1 MLGADVGGTGT
12 VPVTTT
18 VHTKSW
24 KALGAREATDAGAG
38 PVSEL
43 VLAPLA
49 GVNVKPDGATPV
61 IVTAVELVT
70 LRVMVAVLPLK
81 RQFGAAGV
89 TGRQAT
95 VTELTVRTFEL
106 REREVA
112 VLVPL
117 RTFAVKNTVPLS
129 VATVVHV

>member
-1 MLGADVGGTGT
+1 M
-12 VPVTTT
+12 PVTTT

-24 KALGAREATDAGAG
+24 KAPEAREATDAGAG

-43 VLAPLA
+43 VLAPFA
-49 GVNVKPDGATPV
+49 GVNVNPDGVTLV

-70 LRVMVAVLPLK
+70 RRVMVAVLPVK
-81 RQFGAAGV
+81 RQLGGAGV
-89 TGRQAT
+89 MGRQAN

-106 REREVA
+106 PEREVA

-129 VATVVHV
+129 VASVVHV